1 MKKMKMMKLMLKKQC
16 LCTICDDY
24 IFFEKRE
31 VQLQDWSDN
40 PQIAKMVL
48 WYCSNCKQGS

>member
-1 MKKMKMMKLMLKKQC
+1 MKMMKLMLKKQC